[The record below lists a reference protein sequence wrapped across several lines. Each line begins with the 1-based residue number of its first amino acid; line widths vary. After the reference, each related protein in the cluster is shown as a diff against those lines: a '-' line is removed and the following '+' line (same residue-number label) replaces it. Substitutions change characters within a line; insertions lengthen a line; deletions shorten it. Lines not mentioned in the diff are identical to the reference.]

1 MTSLP
6 ILPRRGLY
14 ALTPDH
20 SGDEA
25 LLVAR
30 VLAAIEGGAV
40 LVQYRDKSASAT
52 VQESRARALVSAC
65 HGRDVPL
72 IVNDAVQLAAA
83 VGAGGVHIGRDDGD
97 ISAARAALG
106 AAAIIG
112 VSCYDS
118 LALAR
123 AAVAAGADYVAFG
136 SFYASTTKPRAVR
149 CPLEILRQAAMELP
163 VPIVAIGGITAEN
176 AAPLLAAGASLLAV
190 IGALFDGIAPT
201 AAARAF
207 DTAFRT
213 PFIPLTRNTP

>member
-1 MTSLP
+1 MTRIP
-6 ILPRRGLY
+6 VLPRCGLY

-20 SGDEA
+20 VGDPA

-40 LVQYRDKSASAT
+40 LVQYRDKSACAAAR
-52 VQESRARALVSAC
+52 ESRARALVTAC
-65 HGRDVPL
+65 HGRGVPL
-72 IVNDAVQLAAA
+72 IVNDAVQLAAE
-83 VGAGGVHIGRDDGD
+83 VGAAGVHIGRDDGD
-97 ISAARAALG
+97 IGAARTALG
-106 AAAIIG
+106 AASIIG

-136 SFYASTTKPRAVR
+136 SFYASASKPGAVR
-149 CPLEILRQAAMELP
+149 CPVEILRQAAIELA

-201 AAARAF
+201 AAARVF

-213 PFIPLTRNTP
+213 SFIPDTRNTP

>member
-1 MTSLP
+1 MTRIPS
-6 ILPRRGLY
+6 LPRRGLY

-20 SGDEA
+20 AGDAA

-40 LVQYRDKSASAT
+40 LVQYRDKSASAGDRD
-52 VQESRARALVSAC
+52 SRARALVAAC
-65 HGRDVPL
+65 HERGVPL
-72 IVNDAVQLAAA
+72 IVNDAVQLAADI
-83 VGAGGVHIGRDDGD
+83 GAAGVHLGRDDDD
-97 ISAARAALG
+97 IGAARAALG
-106 AAAIIG
+106 ATGIIG

-118 LALAR
+118 LTLAR

-136 SFYASTTKPRAVR
+136 SCYASATKPAAVR
-149 CPLEILRQAAMELP
+149 CPIEILRQAATELP

-190 IGALFDGIAPT
+190 IGALFDGLAPT

-207 DTAFRT
+207 DAAFRT
-213 PFIPLTRNTP
+213 TFLPETRNSP

>member
-1 MTSLP
+1 MTGLP

-20 SGDEA
+20 GGDAA

-30 VLAAIEGGAV
+30 VLAAIEGGAA
-40 LVQYRDKSASAT
+40 LVQYRDKSASAAD
-52 VQESRARALVSAC
+52 QESRARALVSAC
-65 HGRDVPL
+65 HGRGVPL

-83 VGAGGVHIGRDDGD
+83 VGAAGVHIGRDDGD
-97 ISAARAALG
+97 ISAARTALG
-106 AAAIIG
+106 AAGIIG

-136 SFYASTTKPRAVR
+136 SFYASATKPRAVR
-149 CPLEILRQAAMELP
+149 CPIEILRQAAMELP
-163 VPIVAIGGITAEN
+163 VPIVAIGGITAET

-213 PFIPLTRNTP
+213 SFSPETRNTP